1 LSSQHRIIT
10 GGRLV
15 CPPSRDRLTSQLS
28 QQKGPVRMSSHEHT
42 PAVEP
47 EDLER
52 LYVERVNAGDV
63 DGLVA
68 LFEPDAVM
76 AVSLGKVATG
86 SQAIR
91 QAFTD
96 FVASGVKLTLGE
108 QQPTLRVGDLALTST
123 RLDSGDVTAEIARRQ
138 PDGTWRWVIDQ
149 WSVLSGKPA
158 QPRPLGA

>member
-1 LSSQHRIIT
+1 MR
-10 GGRLV
+10 
-15 CPPSRDRLTSQLS
+15 
-28 QQKGPVRMSSHEHT
+28 SHEH
-42 PAVEP
+42 PAAVEP

-52 LYVERVNAGDV
+52 PYVERVNAGDV

-76 AVSLGKVATG
+76 AVAPGKVATG

-91 QAFTD
+91 QVFTD
-96 FVASGVKLTLGE
+96 FVASGAKLTLGE
-108 QQPTLRVGDLALTST
+108 QQPTLRAGDLALTST

-149 WSVLSGKPA
+149 WSVLNGRPA
-158 QPRPLGA
+158 SPPPEET

>member
-1 LSSQHRIIT
+1 M
-10 GGRLV
+10 
-15 CPPSRDRLTSQLS
+15 P
-28 QQKGPVRMSSHEHT
+28 SHEH
-42 PAVEP
+42 ASAIAP

-68 LFEPDAVM
+68 LFEPDAVI
-76 AVSLGKVATG
+76 AFAPGETATG

-91 QAFTD
+91 RLFHD
-96 FVASGVKLTLGE
+96 LVASGVTLTFRG

-123 RLDSGDVTAEIARRQ
+123 RLQGGDATVEIARRQ

-149 WSVLSGKPA
+149 WSVLDGKPDHEL
-158 QPRPLGA
+158 RPED